1 MSLDELRTQNIQN
14 VTEKALVCFI
24 KNGITN
30 TKVSEIAKAAG
41 LTERSVYRYF
51 PTKSDIVISAA
62 ARFSVTPVLWQLF
75 KSCDTQSSTE
85 WTLSIISI
93 SPRSSNLKSEP
104 EKNRPEAYCD
114 LEIAVK
120 QHPYAFKIIRCAD
133 EFFKDGVTLKIYI
146 CKGLADYILL
156 SRKGEIES

>member
-1 MSLDELRTQNIQN
+1 MSLDELKTQNIRT

-62 ARFSVTPVLWQLF
+62 FRSEEHTSEL
-75 KSCDTQSSTE
+75 QS
-85 WTLSIISI
+85 
-93 SPRSSNLKSEP
+93 P
-104 EKNRPEAYCD
+104 
-114 LEIAVK
+114 
-120 QHPYAFKIIRCAD
+120 
-133 EFFKDGVTLKIYI
+133 
-146 CKGLADYILL
+146 
-156 SRKGEIES
+156 